1 MPTHRLD
8 MGLGGMSH
16 YVDGQLRSTSG
27 LTRFPDGLRR
37 DRKGGPEKK
46 LVRKPGIGKI
56 IEWESRVRSIHC
68 QICRKI
74 I

>member
-8 MGLGGMSH
+8 MGMKGMSH
-16 YVDGQLRSTSG
+16 YVDGQHRSTSG

-37 DRKGGPEKK
+37 DHKGGPEKK
-46 LVRKPGIGKI
+46 FVRKQGMGRI
-56 IEWESRVRSIHC
+56 IEWESRVRSVHC
-68 QICRKI
+68 PKFRKI